1 MLRSIFFLDK
11 SRTPVSIRQQLA
23 TIIITL
29 TPAYHHS
36 NRFFIFFFLYP
47 WIAIGHQL
55 FDYLPTTPETFPVS
69 ILIKLHTK
77 KLIEQKRRKKRFYK
91 IEAKYTVLCLLTRVY
106 LPSIIHAF
114 ICLMPSSMSLSFRF
128 TCIRTK
134 INIAATDKWSDC
146 QI

>member
-23 TIIITL
+23 TIIIML

-134 INIAATDKWSDC
+134 INIGATDKWLDC